1 MESEKIIPINEAR
14 AKLADLVRDAARGGT
29 YYIVRRS
36 RPQAVI
42 LGVDAYEALRRQT
55 VAASPA
61 PTAADWK
68 DDPLEKLIGFFKGP
82 VGNISG
88 HVDDIVYGPRR
99 RIPRRRSRRS

>member
-36 RPQAVI
+36 RPQAVL
-42 LGVDAYEALRRQT
+42 LGVDTYEALRRVKT
-55 VAASPA
+55 APA
-61 PTAADWK
+61 PPTAYDWEN
-68 DDPLEKLIGFFKGP
+68 DPITKHIGFIKGP
-82 VGNISG
+82 VGNVSG

-99 RIPRRRSRRS
+99 RTARHRRRS

>member
-36 RPQAVI
+36 RPKAVL
-42 LGVDAYEALRRQT
+42 LGVEQFEALRRRA

-68 DDPLEKLIGFFKGP
+68 DDPLGKFIGFFKGP
-82 VGNISG
+82 SGNISG

-99 RIPRRRSRRS
+99 RVTRRRNR